1 MYTSVIRPVRRV
13 LRKWRIQ
20 KFQSVSVTL
29 SWILNQTLPT
39 LIHGWRKR
47 SLWRQMSGSSGI
59 SRGGNLS
66 IDVVTYVGCIEE
78 GSDTL
83 CNTRSIV
90 LFCSEKAI
98 VSIVSVTLFLYFC
111 LSFSSDFEEFRNR
124 ISHSRSLTDRML
136 RDSKEHKHVYPA
148 MRGNR
153 RFLHSRIERLWI
165 GWMQGVIVNFKPFIK
180 SLLIKLIC
188 LRGRQIIKWPYRQ
201 KFV

>member
-1 MYTSVIRPVRRV
+1 MNPESNTSYSYSWMAQEVTLTSNVGVLGDFKGGKFVHRRRHLRGMYWRRV
-13 LRKWRIQ
+13 GYIVQ
-20 KFQSVSVTL
+20 HEEYCSVLQWKGDCLNCL
-29 SWILNQTLPT
+29 SY
-39 LIHGWRKR
+39 
-47 SLWRQMSGSSGI
+47 SLS
-59 SRGGNLS
+59 
-66 IDVVTYVGCIEE
+66 
-78 GSDTL
+78 
-83 CNTRSIV
+83 
-90 LFCSEKAI
+90 F
-98 VSIVSVTLFLYFC
+98 F

-153 RFLHSRIERLWI
+153 RFLHSRIEKLWI